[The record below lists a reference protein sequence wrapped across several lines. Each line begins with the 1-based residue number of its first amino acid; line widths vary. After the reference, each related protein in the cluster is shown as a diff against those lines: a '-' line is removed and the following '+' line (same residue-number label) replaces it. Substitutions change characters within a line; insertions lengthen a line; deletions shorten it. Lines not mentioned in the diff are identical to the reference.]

1 MTTANEIIRFRPTA
15 VTNKRITSGL
25 GKNKTVLIAGGAGF
39 LGSRLCSR
47 YLEYGCTVTCLDNLS
62 TGRLCN
68 LSHIMDH
75 PKFTFALHD
84 VIDPIS
90 LESPFNYIFNMACP
104 ASPPKYQSDP
114 IQTMKTSLYGAFNL
128 LELAARKEARILQA
142 STSEIYGD
150 PEVSPQKERYQ
161 GNVNTVGPRSCYDE
175 GKRAAETIFHDHHE
189 CFGTDLRIARI
200 FNAYGPGMDAMDGRV
215 VSNFINQALAGQPI
229 TIFGDG
235 SQTRSFC
242 YLEDMV
248 DGLIALMHSPATS
261 NMPINLGNPDEFSIL
276 ELASLILKKIPT
288 ESEIIFADLPQDD
301 PRQRCPD
308 ISRARKHLGWLPKV
322 KLSKGLD
329 QTIAYFRCEM
339 EDDMESQTP
348 SLVR

>member
-15 VTNKRITSGL
+15 VSRKRFTSGS
-25 GKNKTVLIAGGAGF
+25 GRNKTVLIAGGAGF

-47 YLEYGCTVTCLDNLS
+47 YLDYGCNVTCLDNLS

-75 PKFTFALHD
+75 PNFNFVLHD

-90 LESPFNYIFNMACP
+90 LKSPFNYIFNMACP
-104 ASPPKYQSDP
+104 ASPQKYQNDP
-114 IQTMKTSLYGAFNL
+114 IQTMKTSVYGAFNL
-128 LELAARKEARILQA
+128 LELATRNESRILQA

-150 PEVSPQKERYQ
+150 PEVSPQQERYQ

-175 GKRAAETIFHDHHE
+175 GKRAAETIFNDHQQ

-242 YLEDMV
+242 YLEDMM

-261 NMPINLGNPDEFSIL
+261 NQPMNLGNPDEFSIG
-276 ELASLILKKIPT
+276 ELAALILKKVPT
-288 ESEIIFADLPQDD
+288 NSKIIYSDLPQDD

-308 ISRARKHLGWLPKV
+308 ISRARKHLGWAPKI
-322 KLSKGLD
+322 KLCKGLD
-329 QTIAYFRCEM
+329 QTIAYFKAEM
-339 EDDMESQTP
+339 EANTETKIP